1 MVPERFKM
9 AILQKNQERLMSGEE
24 LALHPEL
31 EPCELV
37 NGRVVPMAPAGP
49 IHGSLELRLGAKLL
63 AYADESG
70 RGVAMGGEVGL
81 YTSRD
86 PDTVRGADIL
96 FISHERYRRQ
106 GPGAFLDVAPEL
118 VVEILSPEDRRGEVT
133 TKIREYLSVGVDRV
147 WLVDRRRRQVCIYR
161 SPEQVETLEIG
172 DTLRDDE
179 ALPGFALPLSELFR
193 D

>member
-1 MVPERFKM
+1 MISEGFEM
-9 AILQKNQERLMSGEE
+9 AIPQKNEQRLMTGEE
-24 LALHPEL
+24 LARHPEL

-37 NGRVVPMAPAGP
+37 NGRVVPMAPAGH
-49 IHGSLELRLGAKLL
+49 IHGTFELRLAARLL
-63 AYADESG
+63 TYAEETG
-70 RGVAMGGEVGL
+70 RGVAMVGEVGL

-106 GPGAFLDVAPEL
+106 GPGAFLNVTPEL

-147 WLVDRRRRQVCIYR
+147 WLVDRRRRQVRIYR
-161 SPEQVETLEIG
+161 SPEQVETLEIA

-179 ALPGFALPLSELFR
+179 ILPGFALPLSELFR

>member
-1 MVPERFKM
+1 M
-9 AILQKNQERLMSGEE
+9 AILQKNEERLMTGEE

-37 NGRVVPMAPAGP
+37 NGRVVPIAFAEP
-49 IHGSLELRLGAKLL
+49 IHGTIEFRLGAKLV
-63 AYADESG
+63 AYAKETG

-81 YTSRD
+81 YTRRD
-86 PDTVRGADIL
+86 PDTVRGADAL

-106 GPGAFLDVAPEL
+106 GPGAFLHVAPEL
-118 VVEILSPEDRRGEVT
+118 VVEILSPEDWPGELT
-133 TKIREYLSVGVDRV
+133 TKIREYLAIGVDRV
-147 WLVDRRRRQVCIYR
+147 WLVDRRRRQVRIYR

-179 ALPGFALPLSELFR
+179 ILPGFALALSELFLEPLS
-193 D
+193 